1 MGDVSIC
8 RQSCKANV
16 NKVKSTK
23 SSMPVYIF
31 SKSRVGRIGVF
42 AGRFW
47 APGLK
52 FVTLAVEQYTC
63 GISILTLTLACTAG
77 SDSLLMENFEAE
89 KKTETGGAGFPLSG
103 IGYSWQSRGCSAPPF
118 CELQAD
124 AGAHCSH
131 SAVHPA
137 ADCSLLTPRLP
148 ALPWQVDTYRSTRG
162 RDHVSIISSIF

>member
-52 FVTLAVEQYTC
+52 FVALAVEQYTC

-77 SDSLLMENFEAE
+77 SGSLLMENFEAE
-89 KKTETGGAGFPLSG
+89 KKNRNGRGGVSSVRYWIQLAVSRLLRPSVLRAAG
-103 IGYSWQSRGCSAPPF
+103 RRR
-118 CELQAD
+118 
-124 AGAHCSH
+124 
-131 SAVHPA
+131 
-137 ADCSLLTPRLP
+137 CSLQSLRSASSSRLQSP
-148 ALPWQVDTYRSTRG
+148 HTAPLCAPLASG
-162 RDHVSIISSIF
+162 HL

>member
-1 MGDVSIC
+1 MGDVVIC
-8 RQSCKANV
+8 RQSCEANV

-77 SDSLLMENFEAE
+77 RDSLLMENFEAE
-89 KKTETGGAGFPLSG
+89 KKPQKREGRGFLCPVLDTVGSLET
-103 IGYSWQSRGCSAPPF
+103 APP
-118 CELQAD
+118 
-124 AGAHCSH
+124 H
-131 SAVHPA
+131 
-137 ADCSLLTPRLP
+137 
-148 ALPWQVDTYRSTRG
+148 RSTSCRQTPVLTAVTPQCIQQQTAVSSHRASLRSPG
-162 RDHVSIISSIF
+162 RWKGHL

>member
-16 NKVKSTK
+16 NKVKRTK

-77 SDSLLMENFEAE
+77 IDSLLMENFEAE
-89 KKTETGGAGFPLSG
+89 KKTRNGRGGVSSVRYWIQLAVSRLLRPSVLRAAGRRRCSL
-103 IGYSWQSRGCSAPPF
+103 QSLRSASSSRLQSPHTAPP
-118 CELQAD
+118 CAPL
-124 AGAHCSH
+124 AGGH
-131 SAVHPA
+131 
-137 ADCSLLTPRLP
+137 L
-148 ALPWQVDTYRSTRG
+148 
-162 RDHVSIISSIF
+162 

>member
-63 GISILTLTLACTAG
+63 GISILTSTLACTAG

-89 KKTETGGAGFPLSG
+89 KTPET
-103 IGYSWQSRGCSAPPF
+103 GYSWQSRGCSAPPF

-137 ADCSLLTPRLP
+137 SDCSLLTPRLP